1 MGGLGSKSLGN
12 SAHHFSESFIVCQ
25 LKKNNRDLKLE
36 I

>member
-1 MGGLGSKSLGN
+1 MGGLGSKNLGN